1 MSDGTKPTQV
11 FIKRH
16 TLVTRLTHW
25 INVMAIS
32 LLLMS
37 GLNIFNAHPALYWG
51 QKSTFA
57 DPWVSMSMVEVNGV
71 AHGITKVGSLTLD
84 TTGVL
89 GWSGKEGMREARG
102 FPAWAT
108 IPSYRSLTDGRRWH
122 FFFAWLF
129 VINGLVYWLWGLIG
143 GHVRRDLLPNRAQL
157 KPSHILHEIITHA
170 QLKFPKGDEAR
181 VYNVIQKFTYLAV
194 VAVLLPTM
202 VATGLSMSP
211 GFNATLPWLTDLFGG
226 RQSARTI
233 HFISAS
239 LIVAFL
245 IVHVGLVLISGVW
258 NNLRSMVTGKYA
270 IQVEGDR

>member
-1 MSDGTKPTQV
+1 MSDGAKPTKV

>member
-1 MSDGTKPTQV
+1 MSDGAQPTKV

-37 GLNIFNAHPALYWG
+37 GLQIFNAHPALYWG

-89 GWSGKEGMREARG
+89 GWSGKEHMGEARG

-108 IPSYRSLTDGRRWH
+108 VPSFRSLTDGRRWH

-143 GHVRRDLLPNRAQL
+143 GHVRRDLLPKREQL
-157 KPSHILHEIITHA
+157 KPAHILHEIITHA

-194 VAVLLPTM
+194 VAVLLATM

-211 GFNATLPWLTDLFGG
+211 GFNATLPWLTDFFGG

-233 HFISAS
+233 HFISAG
-239 LIVAFL
+239 LIVTFL
-245 IVHVGLVLISGVW
+245 IVHVGLVLVSGVW
-258 NNLRSMVTGKYA
+258 NNLRSMITGKYA
-270 IQVEGDR
+270 IQTEGDR

>member
-1 MSDGTKPTQV
+1 MLDGAKPTQV